1 MIRPNFRLVD
11 GAAGEPQLHFARS
24 LDVNPDSIDCAN
36 GGGPAALRADR
47 LVQGK
52 AKPAPEEQTGLEV
65 GAKAPKF
72 TLNDQDGK
80 KRSLDEFVGK
90 GKVAL
95 VFYRSAD
102 W

>member
-1 MIRPNFRLVD
+1 MTLVVSLVLF
-11 GAAGEPQLHFARS
+11 AAP
-24 LDVNPDSIDCAN
+24 DV
-36 GGGPAALRADR
+36 AA
-47 LVQGK
+47 QSKG
-52 AKPAPEEQTGLEV
+52 KPAPEEQTGLQV

-72 TLNDQDGK
+72 TLKDQQGMD
-80 KRSLDEFVGK
+80 RSLDELLKK

>member
-1 MIRPNFRLVD
+1 MALAVALALLAAPNV
-11 GAAGEPQLHFARS
+11 
-24 LDVNPDSIDCAN
+24 
-36 GGGPAALRADR
+36 RA
-47 LVQGK
+47 QGK
-52 AKPAPEEQTGLEV
+52 GKPAPEELTGLKV

-72 TLNDQDGK
+72 TLKDQEGK
-80 KRSLDEFVGK
+80 ERSLDELLKK